1 MLVGG
6 DYRGDWIYQVKI
18 IEEAGP
24 TLTIITKQLFNVTDN
39 NV

>member
-6 DYRGDWIYQVKI
+6 DYRGNWIYQVKI

-24 TLTIITKQLFNVTDN
+24 ILTIITKQLFKVSDDDI
-39 NV
+39 